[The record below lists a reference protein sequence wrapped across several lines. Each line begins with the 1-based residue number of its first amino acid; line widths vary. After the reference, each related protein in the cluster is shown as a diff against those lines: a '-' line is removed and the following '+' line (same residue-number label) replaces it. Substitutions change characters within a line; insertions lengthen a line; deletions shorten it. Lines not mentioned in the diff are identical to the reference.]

1 MEDSFN
7 PDISKQALEITFSKK
22 NWNASYP
29 PLYFNKSYVVLCS
42 YQKHLGVFLDK
53 EKRKEKIAKTSK
65 GIDAIKKINNVISR
79 NSLWIIYKWFTR
91 PHLDYRNNLYH
102 QPNNESV
109 NSKLENLHNSAAMA
123 ITGVIKETSRSKLY
137 KDVPAFLNQFKSY

>member
-7 PDISKQALEITFSKK
+7 PDISKQALEITLSKK

-79 NSLWIIYKWFTR
+79 NSL
-91 PHLDYRNNLYH
+91 
-102 QPNNESV
+102 
-109 NSKLENLHNSAAMA
+109 
-123 ITGVIKETSRSKLY
+123 
-137 KDVPAFLNQFKSY
+137 